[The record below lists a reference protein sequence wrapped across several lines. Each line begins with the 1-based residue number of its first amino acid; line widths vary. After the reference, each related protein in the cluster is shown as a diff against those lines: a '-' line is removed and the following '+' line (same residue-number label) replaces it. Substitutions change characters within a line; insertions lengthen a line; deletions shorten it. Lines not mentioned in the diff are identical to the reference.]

1 VFEPGQRIVEAH
13 LQGLEADH
21 SGNWTLTVLRKGHK
35 TRAIPL
41 PPVCVPVLQT
51 YRQPHPFEHAAL
63 IHRLKGGSL
72 KSSGLYDEV
81 KAIFVAA
88 AGRLGKTDT
97 AGAARLRQASP
108 HWLRHT
114 YARALVDHAVPLPAA
129 QALLGHASVQPTA
142 AYYRQ

>member
-1 VFEPGQRIVEAH
+1 M
-13 LQGLEADH
+13 
-21 SGNWTLTVLRKGHK
+21 
-35 TRAIPL
+35 
-41 PPVCVPVLQT
+41 PVLKT
-51 YRQPHPFEHAAL
+51 YRQLRVLPVLPSPYEHAAL
-63 IHRLKGGSL
+63 IHSIKGGSL
-72 KSSGLYDEV
+72 NSSGLYDEV

-142 AYYRQ
+142 AYYRHCTKPLTR

>member
-1 VFEPGQRIVEAH
+1 MRRNAMRITH
-13 LQGLEADH
+13 
-21 SGNWTLTVLRKGHK
+21 
-35 TRAIPL
+35 
-41 PPVCVPVLQT
+41 
-51 YRQPHPFEHAAL
+51 
-63 IHRLKGGSL
+63 
-72 KSSGLYDEV
+72 DEQQSRGV
-81 KAIFVAA
+81 AQAIFVAA

-108 HWLRHT
+108 HWLRHG